1 MISYFDV
8 FSRYILVNIVSG
20 FFLFTANILIFLC
33 VFGYFSFVFRVFRSI
48 PGCPDD
54 LLRAKIYKE
63 EG

>member
-8 FSRYILVNIVSG
+8 FSRYTLVNIVSG
-20 FFLFTANILIFLC
+20 VQFNANILIFLC
-33 VFGYFSFVFRVFRSI
+33 VFRYFTLVFRVFRGI